1 MLAYIDDEPGVI
13 LPSSVQRE
21 TYSLGATYGGRRGM
35 PVLKPVILFLTTSTV
50 TFEVNYSSNTKQ
62 CIDLLQGHVM
72 KQFMKMSLESFRSIF

>member
-50 TFEVNYSSNTKQ
+50 TFTEV
-62 CIDLLQGHVM
+62 
-72 KQFMKMSLESFRSIF
+72 RSITVVIPNNV